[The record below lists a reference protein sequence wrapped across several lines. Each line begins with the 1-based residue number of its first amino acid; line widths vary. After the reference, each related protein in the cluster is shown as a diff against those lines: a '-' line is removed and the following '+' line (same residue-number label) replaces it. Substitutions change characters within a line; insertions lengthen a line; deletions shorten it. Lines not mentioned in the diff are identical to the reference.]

1 MNSKEEQTNS
11 EVTNLENESLI
22 EQQSDL
28 DYINEQIGGN
38 KLDDNSTETEKDA
51 DYIKEETRENELE
64 EKSIDIEDEY
74 KFGWSSYSEIT
85 NGRFAMIGFLAII
98 LIELFSKQ
106 SFLKWAGIL

>member
-22 EQQSDL
+22 KQQNDP
-28 DYINEQIGGN
+28 DDINEQIGDN
-38 KLDDNSTETEKDA
+38 KLD
-51 DYIKEETRENELE
+51 
-64 EKSIDIEDEY
+64 EKSIEIKDEY

-85 NGRFAMIGFLAII
+85 NGRFAMIGFFAIV

>member
-22 EQQSDL
+22 EQQNDPN
-28 DYINEQIGGN
+28 YINEQNGDN
-38 KLDDNSTETEKDA
+38 KLG
-51 DYIKEETRENELE
+51 
-64 EKSIDIEDEY
+64 EKSIEIKDEY

-85 NGRFAMIGFLAII
+85 NGRFAMIGFFAII

-106 SFLKWAGIL
+106 TFLKWAGIL

>member
-11 EVTNLENESLI
+11 EVTNLESESSKEEQKVGNE
-22 EQQSDL
+22 
-28 DYINEQIGGN
+28 INENIRDN
-38 KLDDNSTETEKDA
+38 KLD
-51 DYIKEETRENELE
+51 
-64 EKSIDIEDEY
+64 EKSKNIEDEY

-98 LIELFSKQ
+98 LIELFSQQ

>member
-11 EVTNLENESLI
+11 EVTNLENDSYV
-22 EQQSDL
+22 EQQKDSN
-28 DYINEQIGGN
+28 YIDEQIRED
-38 KLDDNSTETEKDA
+38 KLDEESIEIKD
-51 DYIKEETRENELE
+51 K
-64 EKSIDIEDEY
+64 Y
-74 KFGWSSYSEIT
+74 KFDWSSYSEIT

>member
-11 EVTNLENESLI
+11 EVTNLESDSTKE
-22 EQQSDL
+22 EQKVGND
-28 DYINEQIGGN
+28 INENTGDN
-38 KLDDNSTETEKDA
+38 KLD
-51 DYIKEETRENELE
+51 
-64 EKSIDIEDEY
+64 EKSKNIEDEY

-98 LIELFSKQ
+98 LIELFSQQ

>member
-11 EVTNLENESLI
+11 EVTNLENESSI
-22 EQQSDL
+22 EGQKDSNQR
-28 DYINEQIGGN
+28 NEQIEDN
-38 KLDDNSTETEKDA
+38 KLD
-51 DYIKEETRENELE
+51 
-64 EKSIDIEDEY
+64 EKSIKIKDEY
-74 KFGWSSYSEIT
+74 KFGWSSYPEIT

>member
-11 EVTNLENESLI
+11 EVTNLENESFI
-22 EQQSDL
+22 EQQKDPN
-28 DYINEQIGGN
+28 YINEQIVGD
-38 KLDDNSTETEKDA
+38 KVD
-51 DYIKEETRENELE
+51 
-64 EKSIDIEDEY
+64 EKSLDIKDEY

>member
-11 EVTNLENESLI
+11 EVTNLDNESSI
-22 EQQSDL
+22 EKQKNAN
-28 DYINEQIGGN
+28 YINENAEEI
-38 KLDDNSTETEKDA
+38 KLD
-51 DYIKEETRENELE
+51 
-64 EKSIDIEDEY
+64 EKSENIEDEY

>member
-11 EVTNLENESLI
+11 EVTNLKHESFI
-22 EQQSDL
+22 EQPKDPN
-28 DYINEQIGGN
+28 YINEQIGDDE
-38 KLDDNSTETEKDA
+38 LD
-51 DYIKEETRENELE
+51 
-64 EKSIDIEDEY
+64 EKSLEIKDEY

-98 LIELFSKQ
+98 IIELFSKQ